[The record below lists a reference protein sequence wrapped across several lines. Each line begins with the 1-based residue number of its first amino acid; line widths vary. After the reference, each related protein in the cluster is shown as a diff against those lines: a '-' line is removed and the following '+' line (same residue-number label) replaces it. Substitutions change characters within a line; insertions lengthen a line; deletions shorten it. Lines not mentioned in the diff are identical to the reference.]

1 MRKGLTAVVYV
12 GISLAALASF
22 ALIPK
27 NAHADVEPDRLIEGF
42 RQVEAAS
49 VSDAMELL
57 YGKKM
62 YMTHDMRPLFT
73 TKFAGPATTV
83 LLRKEEHTEG
93 SKALAGMMDAID
105 EAPEGSVYVMVLE
118 EGLDYAGLGGLMSTA
133 MKYRGF
139 AGAVVDGGVRDTPQ
153 ISKLQ
158 FPVFSRG
165 IVPSTTVNHFR
176 VAGKNVPVTC
186 AGVPVRAGDIIVA
199 DMDGVV
205 VVPREKAADVLT
217 KAQQLDETEH
227 SMYPYIEKYKSIREA
242 VSKFGRL

>member
-1 MRKGLTAVVYV
+1 MRKQFAVPAVILTLVF
-12 GISLAALASF
+12 LK
-22 ALIPK
+22 LI
-27 NAHADVEPDRLIEGF
+27 PDRLKGDAAPDDLITGF
-42 RQVEAAS
+42 RQVEVAS
-49 VSDAMELL
+49 VADAIEQL

-62 YMTHDMRPLFT
+62 YMSHDMRPLAT
-73 TKFAGPATTV
+73 AKFAGPATTV
-83 LLRKEEHTEG
+83 RLTKGEHTEG
-93 SKALAGMMDAID
+93 SKALQGMMDAID
-105 EAPEGSVYVMVLE
+105 EAAAGSVYVMSLE
-118 EGLDYAGLGGLMSTA
+118 DGLDYAGLGGLMSTA
-133 MKYRGF
+133 MKYRGL

-176 VAGKNVPVTC
+176 VTGKNVPVVC
-186 AGVPVRAGDIIVA
+186 AGVSVRPADIIVA

-205 VVPREKAADVLT
+205 VVPRENALEVLK

-227 SMYPYIEKYKSIREA
+227 SMYPFIEKYKSIREA

>member
-1 MRKGLTAVVYV
+1 VVLRKKNL
-12 GISLAALASF
+12 ILAAILAAFLCLKLVPDQLKGDVTSDD
-22 ALIPK
+22 LIT
-27 NAHADVEPDRLIEGF
+27 GF
-42 RQVEAAS
+42 RQVEVAS
-49 VSDAMELL
+49 VADAIEQL

-83 LLRKEEHTEG
+83 LLKKEEHSEG
-93 SKALAGMMDAID
+93 SNALQGMMDAID
-105 EAPEGSVYVMVLE
+105 EAAPGSVYVMSLE
-118 EGLDYAGLGGLMSTA
+118 NGLDYAGLGGLMSTA

-153 ISKLQ
+153 VSKLQ

-165 IVPSTTVNHFR
+165 VVPSTTVNHFR
-176 VAGKNVPVTC
+176 VTGKNVPVMC
-186 AGVPVRAGDIIVA
+186 AGVPVRPGDIIVA

-205 VVPREKAADVLT
+205 VAPKENAAEILK

-227 SMYPYIEKYKSIREA
+227 SMYPFIEKYKSIREA
-242 VSKFGRL
+242 VSRFGRL